1 MVVIQP
7 NSEKNTCSLHETCGI
22 VHQFRYECQKKKNK
36 KKNHGNSNRDI
47 WPTANLSTDVIL
59 ILT

>member
-1 MVVIQP
+1 MRLVALFINLGMNV
-7 NSEKNTCSLHETCGI
+7 K
-22 VHQFRYECQKKKNK
+22 KKKNK

-47 WPTANLSTDVIL
+47 WPTANLSTDVVL